1 MTAVELRAPVR
12 VGESAP
18 DFALPAVHRE
28 GLVSLSDYRGRKPV
42 LLGLFR
48 GLWCPFCRRQIVQ
61 LGVIGERLLVF
72 GIEPVAIVATSVERA
87 RLYFQY
93 RRVPIPLA
101 ADEDLTTHR
110 AYGLR
115 VSNTPEFL
123 QLRQTVLINP
133 TGELS
138 RPMTPP
144 EAHLAL
150 DRLDGVEPTEADEEE
165 RARQI
170 LRESFLLIGQFLVD
184 RTGIVRWTNI
194 EGAREGLAGLGK
206 FPSDQEFLTAAQA
219 L

>member
-1 MTAVELRAPVR
+1 M
-12 VGESAP
+12 
-18 DFALPAVHRE
+18 
-28 GLVSLSDYRGRKPV
+28 
-42 LLGLFR
+42 
-48 GLWCPFCRRQIVQ
+48 
-61 LGVIGERLLVF
+61 F
-72 GIEPVAIVATSVERA
+72 GIEPLAIVATSVERA
-87 RLYFQY
+87 RLYF
-93 RRVPIPLA
+93 RNRPVPIPLA
-101 ADEDLTTHR
+101 ADADLTTHR

-115 VSNTPEFL
+115 VSNTPESL

-165 RARQI
+165 RGRQV
-170 LRESFLLIGQFLVD
+170 LRESFLFIGQFLVD